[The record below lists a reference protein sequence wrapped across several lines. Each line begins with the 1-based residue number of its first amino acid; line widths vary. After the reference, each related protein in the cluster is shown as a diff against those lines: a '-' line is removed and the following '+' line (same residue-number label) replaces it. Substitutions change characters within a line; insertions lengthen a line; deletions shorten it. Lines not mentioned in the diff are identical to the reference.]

1 MSDLLNRFA
10 PDFSLPS
17 VGGPR
22 VSITDFRGQILV
34 IHFWSA
40 GCAWSRRADAMLVY
54 RMLKWEPLKVRI
66 IGIASNFS
74 ETEEEIQHEAER
86 RGVRY
91 PVLYD
96 LDQSVAT
103 AYRAR
108 VTPQFFI
115 TDRRGTIRYA
125 GALDDG
131 TFQEPRPKVLYVERA
146 VNALLDGH
154 APDPAS
160 SAPYGC
166 DLPWASESGVRPAR
180 PGTKPPTLSTA
191 PPGSGPPTLPPR

>member
-17 VGGPR
+17 VAGPR
-22 VSITDFRGQILV
+22 VSLTDLRGQILV

-66 IGIASNFS
+66 IGIASNYT
-74 ETEEEIQHEAER
+74 ETEEEILHEVER

-96 LDQSVAT
+96 LEQSVAS

-108 VTPQFFI
+108 VTPQFYI

-125 GALDDG
+125 GALDDA
-131 TFQEPRPKVLYVERA
+131 TFQDPRPKTLYVERA
-146 VNALLDGH
+146 VNALVDGH
-154 APDPAS
+154 APDPATTP
-160 SAPYGC
+160 PYGC
-166 DLPWASESGVRPAR
+166 DLPRASESGVRPSR
-180 PGTKPPTLSTA
+180 PGTKPPTLSP
-191 PPGSGPPTLPPR
+191 PPGGNSPTLPPR